1 MAVLQAPAPSL
12 SELVFAGKSHIAPL
26 VGEMLQRIQAEV
38 ARYERVISYWPSFGP
53 SLEAAVCAA
62 LRTTT
67 AAVSRQCGLIPMIGV
82 GCLLPLISC
91 FPFAGIQLTW
101 DTPSHM
107 RQSWPDLTHLRFVGI
122 AAPSAG
128 KTLIV
133 HCPTHMNTW
142 LGHPFY
148 CI

>member
-1 MAVLQAPAPSL
+1 
-12 SELVFAGKSHIAPL
+12 
-26 VGEMLQRIQAEV
+26 MLQRIQAEV

-82 GCLLPLISC
+82 SPSPLIAVPMLC
-91 FPFAGIQLTW
+91 
-101 DTPSHM
+101 
-107 RQSWPDLTHLRFVGI
+107 
-122 AAPSAG
+122 AA
-128 KTLIV
+128 
-133 HCPTHMNTW
+133 
-142 LGHPFY
+142 